1 MKLGKGFKY
10 VVVLGMVAA
19 ISVAPVTRAIAAVSA
34 EETTANTSETT
45 AEEAEAARQEAI
57 ARAYDAIIQEGKK
70 PENRT
75 VAGVKSE
82 TDGLYLA
89 KKVKGVAMNP
99 SVKKGDEYVKVGD
112 TDKKKS
118 YAAVATADAVA
129 QSLNGTVGPCIN
141 VFYGTKSGK
150 EFVRTTEGS
159 AGILSIGIPDNFKTE
174 GATYAL
180 VGVYA
185 GGQFKIFENV
195 SEDPSVITA
204 AVDEASSVDVMY
216 ALIKY

>member
-10 VVVLGMVAA
+10 VVVLGMIAA
-19 ISVAPVTRAIAAVSA
+19 ISLAPVTRAIAAVSA
-34 EETTANTSETT
+34 GENVETETVEEKLEK
-45 AEEAEAARQEAI
+45 
-57 ARAYDAIIQEGKK
+57 AYNAIIKEGTK

-75 VAGVKSE
+75 VAGVKSA

-89 KKVKGVAMNP
+89 NKVKGVAMTP
-99 SVKKGDEYVKVGD
+99 SAKKEGAYVKVGD

-118 YAAVATADAVA
+118 HAAVATADAVA

-150 EFVRTTEGS
+150 DFVRTTEGS
-159 AGILSIGIPDNFKTE
+159 AGTLSIGIPDSFKTE

-204 AVDEASSVDVMY
+204 AVDEAASVDVMY